1 MKFAIGVKKF
11 KEAVERAC
19 SMAAPPGATIGA
31 FSHVLIEAG
40 KDSLGITGMRLDAGA
55 RVEAV
60 PDGVMR
66 PGKCAVPAKTFG
78 QAVASLPNSA
88 TAEVSFDGTEVTVN
102 AAAVKFSMPVYP
114 AEDYPLP
121 YAPLSDG
128 EGCVIGCQ
136 EFIGALSRVAF
147 AASNEKDTARPMMA
161 GVLIEAQGDS
171 LRLAATD
178 GKRLAVN
185 KVRLEAAAAAPA
197 SCVVPVKG
205 LAPLMKFLGDS
216 SGYMTFRVTA
226 SKFFVKVAGLEYWA
240 TILNGQFPNFGRII
254 PKTHERYVSVGAD
267 EFAAALKRACITA
280 QDRDSPYKVRLSI
293 SKDTLTIVS
302 ATAGY
307 GSAMEVITCT
317 ATGEPLNVYFNAQF
331 FLQPLA
337 SYEDAKNVELLLT
350 DERKA
355 CLMRPDNYEQYLEY
369 AYVLMPV
376 RTKEA

>member
-11 KEAVERAC
+11 KEAVDRAC
-19 SMAAPPGATIGA
+19 SMAAPPGAIIGA
-31 FSHVLIEAG
+31 FAHVLIEAAQA
-40 KDSLGITGMRLDAGA
+40 SLCITGSRMDAGV

-60 PDGVMR
+60 PDEVMR

-88 TAEVSFDGTEVTVN
+88 TAEVSFDGTEVSVK

-114 AEDYPLP
+114 AEEYPLP
-121 YAPLSDG
+121 SAPASEDG
-128 EGCVIGCQ
+128 GCVIGCQ
-136 EFIGALSRVAF
+136 EFIGALSRVSF
-147 AASNEKDTARPMMA
+147 AASNEKETARPMMA
-161 GVLIEAQGDS
+161 GVQIEAQGES

-185 KVRLEAAAAAPA
+185 KVRLEAVASV
-197 SCVVPVKG
+197 SCVVPVKE
-205 LAPLMKFLGDS
+205 LTPLMKFLGDRS
-216 SGYMTFRVTA
+216 DTMTFRISA
-226 SKFFVKVAGLEYWA
+226 SKFFVKAGGIEYWA
-240 TILNGQFPNFGRII
+240 SILNGQFPNFDRII
-254 PKTHERYVSVGAD
+254 PTTHERYVSVSAD
-267 EFAAALKRACITA
+267 EFAMALKRACITA
-280 QDRDSPYKVRLSI
+280 QERDSPYKVRMSI
-293 SKDTLTIVS
+293 DKDTLTIVS

-307 GSAMEVITCT
+307 GSAREEIACT
-317 ATGEPLNVYFNAQF
+317 ATGEPLNVYFNAQY

-337 SYEDAKNVELLLT
+337 SYSDAKNVELLLT